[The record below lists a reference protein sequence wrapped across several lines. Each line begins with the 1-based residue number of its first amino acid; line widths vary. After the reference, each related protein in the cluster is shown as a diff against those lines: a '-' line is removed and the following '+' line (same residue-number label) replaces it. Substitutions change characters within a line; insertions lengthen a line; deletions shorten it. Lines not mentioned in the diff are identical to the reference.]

1 MAYEDDPNTPEVFK
15 YRQRLEDAGLDTSGL
30 SNFDLMTGLVG
41 NNKMEGGDW
50 DTFTEKHG
58 QQTTDLYLDKLN
70 APKPGREGFLGGLK
84 EMPAGFSKGY
94 EGLKST
100 MYGAGGLVAG
110 GLGFEGAEEA
120 LMNKAAEAQS
130 RASEGGPSIQ
140 RATDVRWDRPS
151 EVLRFLSGGFGEA
164 MPSAIEAGVTFGAGM
179 GVGGLAGRAVVK
191 SKIRDTLAG
200 VIRTKSARE
209 TADQAIRRTF
219 TEMGALAGVGV
230 SSLGMNIGEIY
241 SELYQYTKL
250 DPSDDDYISE
260 GSARGLALSFGTVA
274 GALDFASAGT
284 MLSQMI
290 GVDKLNATTY
300 LKRLLK
306 KLPEGVFMEGA
317 TEGAQELV
325 IMAAE
330 KYGKGKELTWTPDE
344 INRMIDAGVLGAI
357 GGTQFAAIGA
367 VDLSGIGNKEINNDD
382 DADFTEESTF
392 ERDSQPE
399 IEPLD
404 FSGDSN
410 PRGFKTGDKV
420 QIGTQE
426 VKIDDIDG
434 RLATVSYNAIDSQG
448 NPYKISE
455 PVGLDLLS
463 RPFEEIEAETEETS
477 TEPTPELAVIE
488 DPVLE
493 KAILD
498 LYEKDGKVTKRVRD
512 KVLEYML
519 NDYGVSLGLTAE
531 KVDVDE
537 VINRLKK
544 EKEAGGTGLLDQEES
559 TYNGVTYKLDSIK
572 DADAFN
578 TELKNIEDEYTRRSQ
593 LNTPDGLI
601 TQGTTNHT
609 KRFKEIT
616 GTEPSTQKGKK
627 IIEVMKG
634 LSVLDDNG
642 VYAKRTK
649 LDDKITDDK
658 IAQAKDLNIHKLK
671 LWASNKIKLPVEDIQ
686 GTVDYQ
692 KLEGQ
697 KIQNDKFVDDDGNP
711 HAFTIESADL
721 NQGTI
726 EVSGGSLKE
735 NETHTFYGKELSG
748 WKKVPRTKK
757 KATPP
762 TDNSRGTPCP
772 ADDARVFE
780 LLEDPKLANKAVYID
795 YEDIGGRA
803 ATESAIPV
811 GGKRVSG
818 HVGARGMTKEAADK
832 TIKQLQD
839 EVWVRTDPLKP
850 SEEHYNQARSEI
862 LPERQIEENEAQT
875 LDERLSAEQETDNQ
889 IEIRAQELLQE
900 EQKIVG
906 GFPDLRVE
914 SKTVPSGVHKGK
926 EMYIVMWGEPTES
939 DFQDG
944 KVIPEKWVENGRK
957 FGYSEEKIQ
966 EGLQRLQKTPN
977 QQAQSDPDPKSANWK
992 ENIYTD
998 DDPDHHGESNAP
1010 KDFEY
1015 SDKGSYYVFTEQD
1028 DGTFQQSKK
1037 KVFTSQQQLVDFFI
1051 DLHQGGKI
1059 DAHLGSKGEGIF
1071 RVFIDSNNNEI
1082 VIGNTDWSIPEIEV
1096 EPPAN
1101 LIEAGD
1107 KNWLMG
1113 KLEQGGVIDLD
1124 FHLDFDNIISSEGI
1138 ATEAWGYELLTFN
1151 LNPASTTTKKLL
1163 VLRNEQGQFR
1173 IMTATLNATKGR
1185 GNIIK
1190 VFDSELKSKSGNPLA
1205 DQSKFRPLRNSKH
1218 TTGGK
1223 VNNKGMDTE
1232 GWSLVGAIEI
1242 SKPNTTPIDILIPDA
1257 EAWFDDAQLDKKI
1270 SKIGAKGLPIKD
1282 RTKSQDKLEKVM
1294 TQAQLAE
1301 LQNEHARNVLTS
1313 FNRLQEY
1320 RKDFAASGEFGDELQ
1335 ELEGSTLEYNG
1346 IKLGEMTEADATLI
1360 AQEIEK
1366 RKDIIDKAIN
1376 QTFKDRSS
1384 GKEYKVSDV
1393 LKQKEDKNSLIQE
1406 WESVHT
1412 NTNDGEVVLD
1422 SKKARQRIMSRSTT
1436 SETGKRLTWLLEQK
1450 RKKRVVSSG
1459 LYVDQFLKA
1468 KEIYPASI
1476 IKQAED
1482 KEASVIAQSDQ
1493 SGVGFDVGSEAG
1505 QNTQGTAIGTEADD
1519 ADVLN
1524 TAGVDVYDEN
1534 LDGNAITAGGSDS
1547 MSSQALQEALEVSK
1561 GGEGGNWTGKSN
1573 RVNTDAFNRMLDQ
1586 EQLSQS
1592 FDNYRE
1598 AEKLIS
1604 EHNSLEHREQSQ
1616 LRTKLH
1622 KRLKAVEQDLGID
1635 TPVLK
1640 GETFTENQFTDL
1652 TNRFN
1657 IVQRALAQELY
1668 HKGVAKGLVANY
1680 KRPAKA
1686 EDSSFTYRTVTDRKT
1701 NKKFLEKKGTIEGR
1715 TRPAEQKDVESY
1727 AARAIQEQDSSLMI
1741 SLGDPIPIEI
1751 GDQIADPDFAIN
1763 KESNQATDTLIR
1775 GLKERATAAAIV
1787 ERASEK
1793 QNRLPDDYLGLD
1805 AATIGVIEKQ
1815 KEAIDSRKSTP
1826 VHSLTNP
1833 ISSVISYILSHT
1845 TGVTV
1850 AQIREDSKLQE
1861 TIKDMIAGS
1870 LGAMPVLDNG
1880 FVENT
1885 VEQIEKIFDYA
1896 LDGRRG
1902 NFFNL
1907 TKADAKIKKALKE
1920 KVKPALYYIYG
1931 MDPEGNIVDQLDAPG
1946 SHVGS
1951 IIETRKPIGRAVNR
1965 KKMASDLYRFFGDR
1979 GFIDDLDV
1987 GGNAK
1992 PNRVG
1997 AVPVQHQ
2004 MSTLGS
2010 IGGFTDFTNNTETK
2024 EEVLI
2029 TDEHSR
2035 QLELER
2041 AAEVRGAIASGENP
2055 MEAIPGFEE
2064 NLAQGRAAI
2073 SRMGKPGIPFTLASA
2088 AVSHIIENISP
2099 SFRDGTALDFMA
2111 RTIQGSKF
2119 MSNLKVRFVSW
2130 DEFRQYAD
2138 TSGDQVSTAVF
2149 LNQTQEILVSDI
2161 FYTDRSISADEQL
2174 YATILHE
2181 AIHAPTKAALDVG
2194 YAYNNDIKIRT
2205 GAYMQGDTI
2214 KELGLTAKELGEVY
2228 DNIVSIIDEV
2238 TLTSKLQEDPFKYVH
2253 GLSSPYEFFSSL
2265 ANREFRDV
2273 LQKTK
2278 LSEGLKRK
2286 LGIKPKSWI
2295 RTAWDYVKS
2304 FMLRL
2309 VGLEAK
2315 SDLLKYAD
2323 EQLQNVIELSQP
2335 TYKHQSSIMMSAI
2348 NGADPLHMLAGLKGA
2363 ARLKQKTFAWH
2374 DGTKRAYID
2383 YKSASMKQVD
2393 VTFRPEDFEMGLRTP
2408 KVVINGKEIQPMAQ
2422 GALRLTDIITH
2433 NKLFEAYPE
2442 LKKVGIE
2449 FKMQEGSVQG
2459 SYQRMADGF
2468 DGSIS
2473 LSVKKKN
2480 GRLGTQ
2486 REIQGYSANNDSLIH
2501 AQYVKTLFHEIQ
2513 HAIDDIEGNS
2523 GGTSPG
2529 LVAYMAEQLNVD
2541 FNHNQMMTDGTFEDI
2556 MEEIGLLPKDGGTV
2570 DLNTVK
2576 DNKARYAAYHLSR
2589 YFTEIGDVVETL
2601 YGEDQDSTTY
2611 DTYRSQFGEQT
2622 AETTGEIA
2630 KSDLTGDSFLTESAD
2645 EDGLGP
2651 YRYFGQ
2657 DYKFGWLLPPVSTIK
2672 ALRTVINK
2680 SLGVTKV
2687 NGVWVANTGKISI
2700 KANYNTIMSL
2710 LDIVENNAEM
2720 WNSRNQASE
2729 SRAAQPDAS
2738 EMVHKKAAAAAF
2750 NELEALNIQAYEDA
2764 MKSGTI
2770 NMSYENYAKKYGKVG
2785 NKNLE
2790 TIRKVNHKGVENAN
2804 RLRIGNEGKNHVM
2817 RTQGVR
2823 TALKWISN
2831 QVISAHRIMGD
2842 SLSERSTYLREQSE
2856 LREQL
2861 NEASKG
2867 NLNSPGQVAS
2877 MLKRFSLKKM
2887 TYEKLQKIFVEI
2899 DFDGLTMDQVNFGD
2913 IDDQLLTDVLLEVSK
2928 KADIEN
2934 GKHKEIYGF
2943 LRSTPQLSEDSVKN
2957 RGYAI
2962 AITYAIRNN
2971 RKGLIALLRIAT
2983 DTSPNRAG
2991 VIAKAKRIANSNK
3004 LEDIPTV
3011 EKSEYGASYL
3021 ENVAKMKKRD
3031 LEINQAIAEIDIK
3044 VAIHQKRVDVMRP
3057 REKHFRAY
3065 LGEQEPV
3072 DISDGVTI
3080 FGIQRRRDP
3089 NDNIIFDKKDPF
3101 EPVRFKIKLDRDL
3114 GIENR
3119 KEFDRIIKETL
3130 EFVRDDINKAK
3141 YGHELWFKHAKTQ
3154 AYKAKMEP
3162 VGGVKE
3168 NFVRQR
3174 RMAFLEEL
3182 ESLNMRFG
3190 RLGYE
3195 GNRIASMLSRT
3206 QALMRDLSSEML
3218 AYAKRANI
3226 SVQKVGQV
3234 MQMNGQEVFDMWQ
3247 EMGWFMDNEAQYA
3260 GAEMEVMFNALW
3272 KQLTKQKFVKD
3283 GVDAQMA
3290 RRAVKNMII
3299 KQIEARD
3306 HEARTNKKLGN
3317 AVEDSDIKVISWLTN
3332 SHKDTISLYRKQ
3344 LDLGFAT
3351 FSRSLDDNMITSV
3364 MNVMDEQVQGFK
3376 AKNEKGEVEEFAGE
3390 EARNALVKGIK
3401 ELANNSDIE
3410 PSQKIEAIQQL
3421 IDRLYGGDVTQEF
3434 VEPFLTSD
3442 VRRTTFFGPVD
3453 DSGVGND
3460 LGNSQVR
3467 EAWEA
3472 SINEKDRLS
3481 ATIETLFRLYNEKSE
3496 ESPDDLA
3503 NWYGS
3508 FASQLHK
3515 RYTILRSSSNRVAQ
3529 QQHDI
3534 LKVSNALTNTPRSLD
3549 ARQVESR
3556 LPRKFFVY
3564 DWYDEVS
3571 SNIRLA
3577 LLVTTSTFGRNGE
3590 TANKLGSGFLKKMDG
3605 RLKEFNTLMGR
3616 ALGQGA
3622 FVNHDQPRMR
3632 YNRATKRAA
3641 YAILKSRSKPPSDVK
3656 KYWDELYTD
3665 AVSFQDFAKAFD
3677 HLGKYYGH
3685 KNVAGPYQDAN
3696 LLLEIL
3702 GTQSL
3707 TVLNNP
3713 KSSFWQGMA
3722 ATEFPRVF
3730 RGFNRMSKV
3739 ATQKTVSTLLNNT
3752 FGAVLEGMG
3761 AQLPK
3766 MGRYAQNL
3774 NNTHFRMAEAK
3785 MDFRDYQ
3792 TQIGYHGRMMGGEKT
3807 ESMKKGLRFIK
3818 SVAAHHKQK
3827 NKDGTR
3833 APVDLLSF
3841 ITGIFPWYNGVVN
3854 HAVGTG
3860 MASAVEDSILRAA
3873 EYIENT
3879 NMDLPREIEPEELG
3893 INDEGL
3899 VGKYVV
3905 GEKDGWNN
3913 TNNMLQRSGL
3923 TTISRLAFDYVQ
3935 RKKKDPNTP
3944 VLEYQDVL
3952 MVNQAAMNNVSGE
3965 GFNAKPAFT
3974 YTNPFMKM
3982 GGSIFLGW
3990 PLFKMAVDN
3999 DYIFRRSGEEISTYV
4014 AMMKYMGMVAAWY
4027 MPLGLAA
4034 GFMIDWYDDEVIGKP
4049 NNLPPLSP
4057 WALLPG
4063 IGVPM
4068 AAATDEQ
4075 FTIYGVTSRLA
4086 KAGNIY
4092 GMGFEVANSI
4102 FATGDPYGA
4111 SREFSLDSRIFAFSM
4126 FRNIKDALGAWYHQG
4141 EADYGNV
4148 IRPIM
4153 YGLGGNSVIQQMDVV
4168 TNLLDIDIEEKR
4180 MAEYIGLR
4188 NHVKKTAWLM
4198 GLNLRPPSKGWGRP
4212 TPVSVNIRQME
4223 RAAYANDTEEFLKQY
4238 KQAVEAAKVYLDDL
4252 GRADDPEEYIHNR
4265 FKQRNIRVGVTQ
4277 GIIDDTDWKSML
4289 NIVDPDVAQKLQN
4302 YMRSH
4307 SAYLRMI
4314 GASNEQG
4321 VQMSPTQLRRNA
4333 ILSQY
4338 Y

>member
-1 MAYEDDPNTPEVFK
+1 MSSLDTYYEDDLMSPEVIR
-15 YRQRLEDAGLDTSGL
+15 YRHRLEQAGVDTSRL
-30 SNFDLMTGLVG
+30 SNLDLARGLVQQ
-41 NNKMEGGDW
+41 NQREGGDW
-50 DTFTEKHG
+50 DRFTDKYG
-58 QQTTDLYLDKLN
+58 QQTTDDYLDIQN
-70 APKPGREGFLGGLK
+70 APKPGREGFIGGLK
-84 EMPAGFSKGY
+84 EIPAGFGRGY

-100 MYGAGGLVAG
+100 MYGAAGLTAG
-110 GLGFEGAEEA
+110 GLGFDGVEDAMMA
-120 LMNKAAEAQS
+120 RAAEAQK
-130 RASEGGPSIQ
+130 RASEGGQSIG

-164 MPSAIEAGVTFGAGM
+164 MPSAIEAGVSFGAGM

-191 SKIRDTLAG
+191 SKVKDAVAG
-200 VIRTKSARE
+200 IIKKKSTSE

-219 TEMGALAGVGV
+219 TEIGALTGVGA

-250 DPSDDDYISE
+250 NPNDDEYISE
-260 GSARGLALSFGTVA
+260 NSARSLALSFGTIA

-290 GVDKLNATTY
+290 GVDKLKATNY
-300 LKRLLK
+300 LTRLVK

-317 TEGAQELV
+317 TEGAQEFV

-367 VDLSGIGNKEINNDD
+367 VDLSGIGKKDINNERTDD
-382 DADFTEESTF
+382 VDLGEEPTF

-399 IEPLD
+399 LQPLD
-404 FSGDSN
+404 FSGDAN
-410 PRGFKTGDKV
+410 PRGFKVGDKA

-426 VKIDDIDG
+426 VQIDDIDG
-434 RLATVSYNAIDSQG
+434 GEASVSYNAIDSQG
-448 NPYKISE
+448 KPYKITE

-463 RPFEEIEAETEETS
+463 RPFDKE
-477 TEPTPELAVIE
+477 VIE
-488 DPVLE
+488 DQDDIDEEVDSVWS
-493 KAILD
+493 KAKEGD
-498 LYEKDGKVTKRVRD
+498 KLYTSNGEEFTVEIVEGQKQLSNSDATMARPGDVELFTQKPATAPASPLIKQTTSV
-512 KVLEYML
+512 
-519 NDYGVSLGLTAE
+519 YG
-531 KVDVDE
+531 
-537 VINRLKK
+537 
-544 EKEAGGTGLLDQEES
+544 
-559 TYNGVTYKLDSIK
+559 GVTYELGSIK

-578 TELKNIEDEYTRRSQ
+578 SELKSIEDEYTRRADLDDEEQ
-593 LNTPDGLI
+593 GLR
-601 TQGTTNHT
+601 TEDQSNHA
-609 KRFKEIT
+609 KRFREIT
-616 GTEPSTQKGKK
+616 GTKLETQKGQK
-627 IIEVMKG
+627 IKEVMEELG
-634 LSVLDDNG
+634 VLDSSG
-642 VYAKRTK
+642 RYAKRTK
-649 LDDKITDDK
+649 LDEKVADEKIAHEKGLNRSKLIRWSKKLKVYQEQDDK
-658 IAQAKDLNIHKLK
+658 GDPIPGTLETDKL
-671 LWASNKIKLPVEDIQ
+671 Q
-686 GTVDYQ
+686 G
-692 KLEGQ
+692 K
-697 KIQNDKFVDDDGNP
+697 KIQNPVFRDEEDNP
-711 HAFTIESADL
+711 HTFTIDSA
-721 NQGTI
+721 NIEEGTI
-726 EVSGGSLKE
+726 NISRQDGDDTISKTIYGG
-735 NETHTFYGKELSG
+735 ELSE
-748 WKKVPRTKK
+748 WKPLVEKK
-757 KATPP
+757 KKP
-762 TDNSRGTPCP
+762 TVPKNNPISEGSPCP
-772 ADDARVFE
+772 ADDDGIFE
-780 LLEDPKLANKAVYID
+780 LLEDQELANKAVAID
-795 YEDIGGRA
+795 YEDIGGQTG
-803 ATESAIPV
+803 TESAIPV

-832 TIKQLQD
+832 TI
-839 EVWVRTDPLKP
+839 
-850 SEEHYNQARSEI
+850 
-862 LPERQIEENEAQT
+862 
-875 LDERLSAEQETDNQ
+875 ERLKAEDQMTTKVEVDGRITS
-889 IEIRAQELLQE
+889 
-900 EQKIVG
+900 
-906 GFPDLRVE
+906 GFPDLRTE
-914 SKTVPSGVHKGK
+914 SKPVPSGVHKGK
-926 EMYIVMWGEPTES
+926 EMYIVMWGEPTDS
-939 DFQDG
+939 DFKDG
-944 KVIPEKWVENGRK
+944 KVIPELWVSNGRK
-957 FGYSEEKIQ
+957 FGYSEEQIQ

-977 QQAQSDPDPKSANWK
+977 QQAKSDPDPSSANWR
-992 ENIYTD
+992 ENIY
-998 DDPDHHGESNAP
+998 NAEDNL
-1010 KDFEY
+1010 KEFDY
-1015 SDKGSYYVFTEQD
+1015 SDDTYYVFTEQD
-1028 DGTFQQSKK
+1028 DGTFNQSRKK
-1037 KVFTSQQQLVDFFI
+1037 PFSSEDELLEFFT
-1051 DLHQGGKI
+1051 DLHQRGKKG
-1059 DAHLGSKGEGIF
+1059 HLGVKGDGVY
-1071 RVFIDSNNNEI
+1071 RVYIDKDENQL
-1082 VIGNTDWSIPEIEV
+1082 VIGNTAFEL

-1101 LIEAGD
+1101 LIESGT
-1107 KNWLMG
+1107 KNWLVDELG
-1113 KLEQGGVIDLD
+1113 GAGVIDLD
-1124 FHLDFDNIISSEGI
+1124 FSDSFDRHIAEGGSISNQGF
-1138 ATEAWGYELLTFN
+1138 GYDQITFN
-1151 LNPASTTTKKLL
+1151 LMPSVSTTKKLL
-1163 VLRNEQGQFR
+1163 VLRDERGQFR
-1173 IMTATLNATKGR
+1173 VMTAIVNATRGRKSIVKVYDSQLVDAKGKEV
-1185 GNIIK
+1185 GEK
-1190 VFDSELKSKSGNPLA
+1190 
-1205 DQSKFRPLRNSKH
+1205 SKFRPLKNNK
-1218 TTGGK
+1218 GGK
-1223 VNNKGMDTE
+1223 VSDRGMFDE
-1232 GWSLVGAIEI
+1232 DGWSLVGSIEL
-1242 SKPNTTPIDILIPDA
+1242 SKPTQPIDIIVPDA
-1257 EAWFDDAQLDKKI
+1257 ETFLTDAQLERKI
-1270 SKIGAKGLPIKD
+1270 EKIGGKGLPVKD
-1282 RTKSQDKLEKVM
+1282 RSKGEEKAEKIFTRAQAAEMELEHGRK
-1294 TQAQLAE
+1294 
-1301 LQNEHARNVLTS
+1301 VLTHY
-1313 FNRLQEY
+1313 NRLTEL
-1320 RKDFAASGEFGDELQ
+1320 REDVSGKFEEELQ
-1335 ELEGSTLEYNG
+1335 ELEASTLEYNG
-1346 IKLGEMTEADATLI
+1346 IKLGDMTEADALLI
-1360 AQEIEK
+1360 AKSIESK
-1366 RKDIIDKAIN
+1366 KAVIDRAVN
-1376 QTFKDRSS
+1376 QTITVS
-1384 GKEYKVSDV
+1384 GKEYKVADV
-1393 LKQKEDKNSLIQE
+1393 LSYKVRKAGLEGE
-1406 WESVHT
+1406 WEAVHT
-1412 NTNDGEVVLD
+1412 DTNDGDTVYD
-1422 SKKARQRIMSRSTT
+1422 AKKANKKLQQELGEGAR
-1436 SETGKRLTWLLEQK
+1436 KRLTWLMTNSA
-1450 RKKRVVSSG
+1450 VNPVSSG
-1459 LYVDQFLKA
+1459 EYVGQFTKD
-1468 KEIYPASI
+1468 EPTYPVEVVRAAEA
-1476 IKQAED
+1476 AED
-1482 KEASVIAQSDQ
+1482 RAISQSDQ
-1493 SGVGFDVGSEAG
+1493 SGAGFDVGSEAG
-1505 QNTQGTAIGTEADD
+1505 QNSKGTTAGTEADD

-1524 TAGVDVYDEN
+1524 TVGWDRYDETGDSN
-1534 LDGNAITAGGSDS
+1534 AIEAGSGFIELVTRKLDGESIGDS
-1547 MSSQALQEALEVSK
+1547 TEDGTDAMSAQHEQESMEISK
-1561 GGEGGNWTGKSN
+1561 GGKGGRWTGKSDL
-1573 RVNTDAFNRMLDQ
+1573 VNTNAFSRMLDQ
-1586 EQLSQS
+1586 EGMSQA

-1604 EHNSLEHREQSQ
+1604 EHNSLEHREASE

-1622 KRLKAVEQDLGID
+1622 KRIKRVEEALGLD

-1640 GETFTENQFTDL
+1640 GEKFTESQFSDL
-1652 TNRFN
+1652 TTRFN
-1657 IVQRALAQELY
+1657 KIQRELAKELY
-1668 HKGVAKGLVANY
+1668 HKGVKKGVVAGFT
-1680 KRPAKA
+1680 KKA
-1686 EDSSFTYRTVTDRKT
+1686 TAEESSYTYRTILDKKN
-1701 NKKFLEKKGTIEGR
+1701 NKKVLEKKSTIMDR
-1715 TRPAEQKDVESY
+1715 TRPAEQKDVEDY
-1727 AARAIQEQDSSLMI
+1727 LQRAMQEVEGGLNQEEVNLI
-1741 SLGDPIPIEI
+1741 ALGDPIPIEI
-1751 GDQIADPDFAIN
+1751 GDQIPDPQFKARQETEAAIN
-1763 KESNQATDTLIR
+1763 TLVLGLNKRVESLSVI
-1775 GLKERATAAAIV
+1775 ERAT
-1787 ERASEK
+1787 EEK
-1793 QNRLPDDYLGLD
+1793 DRLPDDYLGLD
-1805 AATIGVIEKQ
+1805 AMTIGVIERQ

-1833 ISSVISYILSHT
+1833 ISSVINYIISHT
-1845 TGVTV
+1845 LGATP
-1850 AQIREDSKLQE
+1850 AQIAEDSKLQE
-1861 TIKDMIAGS
+1861 TLKDMVAGS

-1885 VEQIEKIFDYA
+1885 VEQIEKIFDYV

-1946 SHVGS
+1946 SHIGS
-1951 IIETRKPIGRAVNR
+1951 VIETRKPIGRAVNR

-1979 GFIDDLDV
+1979 SFVDDLDV

-2004 MSTLGS
+2004 MSSLGG
-2010 IGGFTDFTNNTETK
+2010 IGGFTDFTNNTEIK

-2073 SRMGKPGIPFTLASA
+2073 SRMGQPGIPFTLGQA
-2088 AVSHIIENISP
+2088 AVNHIIENISP

-2111 RTIQGSKF
+2111 RTIKGSKF

-2174 YATILHE
+2174 FATILHE

-2194 YAYNNDIKIRT
+2194 YAYNNGIQIRT
-2205 GAYMQGDTI
+2205 GAYMQGDTV

-2238 TLTSKLQEDPFKYVH
+2238 TLTSKLQDDPFKYVH

-2265 ANREFRDV
+2265 ANREFREV
-2273 LQKTK
+2273 LQKTN
-2278 LSEGLKRK
+2278 LSEKLKRK

-2323 EQLQNVIELSQP
+2323 EQLQNVIELAQP
-2335 TYKHQSSIMMSAI
+2335 TYKHQSSIMAASI
-2348 NGADPLHMLAGLKGA
+2348 NGSDPLHMLVGVKGA
-2363 ARLKQKTFAWH
+2363 AKLKRKTFNWY
-2374 DGTKRAYID
+2374 DGLGRAFVD
-2383 YKSASMKQVD
+2383 YKGVSVSDIQIESFTEADPLSKVDARFDKMESDSIIKITKNGEELFYGHQMRQRQDSMAIDPSQYGPSLTIKD
-2393 VTFRPEDFEMGLRTP
+2393 
-2408 KVVINGKEIQPMAQ
+2408 VINHP
-2422 GALRLTDIITH
+2422 
-2433 NKLFEAYPE
+2433 KLFEAYPE
-2442 LKKVGIE
+2442 L
-2449 FKMQEGSVQG
+2449 
-2459 SYQRMADGF
+2459 ADFPVSFEVTGDRGASF
-2468 DGSIS
+2468 DPS
-2473 LSVKKKN
+2473 
-2480 GRLGTQ
+2480 T
-2486 REIQGYSANNDSLIH
+2486 REIVINLERNTKQGMYFDNYESSSF
-2501 AQYVKTLFHEIQ
+2501 VESLFHEIQ
-2513 HAIDDIEGNS
+2513 HAVDNIEGHPP
-2523 GGTSPG
+2523 GTSPMRIAQIALTLSQNPELFS
-2529 LVAYMAEQLNVD
+2529 LVSDSMGKMLADIPSSVSNTVRYSAFHLDRFIKAIRDPMDSLFGGD
-2541 FNHNQMMTDGTFEDI
+2541 FDGSTFKTYKREMGEGTAAI
-2556 MEEIGLLPKDGGTV
+2556 TSEIADVSLTEMGQEYAQQQDGLLGDDGEMPS
-2570 DLNTVK
+2570 
-2576 DNKARYAAYHLSR
+2576 A
-2589 YFTEIGDVVETL
+2589 
-2601 YGEDQDSTTY
+2601 QD
-2611 DTYRSQFGEQT
+2611 D
-2622 AETTGEIA
+2622 
-2630 KSDLTGDSFLTESAD
+2630 
-2645 EDGLGP
+2645 DGLGP
-2651 YRYFGQ
+2651 YKRFHTVMKHSWMMPRPSHLKKLEKY
-2657 DYKFGWLLPPVSTIK
+2657 LLQNNPNSSQSLMTLFEI
-2672 ALRTVINK
+2672 LGELSDSSYTVK
-2680 SLGVTKV
+2680 
-2687 NGVWVANTGKISI
+2687 
-2700 KANYNTIMSL
+2700 
-2710 LDIVENNAEM
+2710 
-2720 WNSRNQASE
+2720 QE

-2764 MKSGTI
+2764 MKSGAI
-2770 NMSYENYAKKYGKVG
+2770 NMSYEDYAKKYGKVG

-2790 TIRKVNHKGVENAN
+2790 TLRKVNHKGVENAN

-2817 RTQGVR
+2817 RSQGVR

-2831 QVISAHRIMGD
+2831 QLISAYRIMGD
-2842 SLSERSTYLREQSE
+2842 ALSERSTYLKEQSE

-2867 NLNSPGQVAS
+2867 NLNSPGQIAS
-2877 MLKRFSLKKM
+2877 MLKRHSLKRM
-2887 TYEKLQKIFVEI
+2887 TFEKLKKIFVEI
-2899 DFDGLTMDQVNFGD
+2899 DFDGLTMDQANFGD
-2913 IDDQLLTDVLLEVSK
+2913 IDEQLLTDVLLQVSK
-2928 KADIEN
+2928 KPDIEN
-2934 GKHKEIYGF
+2934 GTHKEIYSF
-2943 LRSTPQLSEDSVKN
+2943 LRSTPQLSEDSIMN

-2962 AITYAIRNN
+2962 AVTYAIRNN

-2991 VIAKAKRIANSNK
+2991 VIAKAKRIANASK
-3004 LEDIPTV
+3004 LEDIPTI
-3011 EKSEYGASYL
+3011 EKSEYGSGYL
-3021 ENVAKMKKRD
+3021 ENVKKMKERD
-3031 LEINQAIAEIDIK
+3031 LEINKLVTDIDLS
-3044 VAIHQKRVDVMRP
+3044 VAIHQKRVDIMRP

-3080 FGIQRRRDP
+3080 FGIQRRRDDK
-3089 NDNIIFDKKDPF
+3089 DNILFDKKDPF
-3101 EPVRFKIKLDRDL
+3101 EPVRLKVKLDRDL

-3119 KEFDRIIKETL
+3119 KEFDRIVTETL
-3130 EFVRDDINKAK
+3130 EFVRDDINQAK
-3141 YGHELWFKHAKTQ
+3141 YGHELWFKHAKVQ

-3195 GNRIASMLSRT
+3195 GNRIAGMLSQT
-3206 QALMRDLSSEML
+3206 QAIMRDLSSEML
-3218 AYAKRANI
+3218 SYAKRANV
-3226 SVQKVGQV
+3226 SVQKVAQV

-3290 RRAVKNMII
+3290 RRAVKNMLI

-3306 HEARTNKKLGN
+3306 HEARINKKLGN

-3332 SHKDTISLYRKQ
+3332 SHKDPISFYRKQ
-3344 LDLGFAT
+3344 MDLGYAT
-3351 FSRSLDDNMITSV
+3351 FSRSLNDNMITSV
-3364 MNVMDEQVQGFK
+3364 LNVMDEQIKGFK
-3376 AKNEKGEVEEFAGE
+3376 AKNEKGEVIELQGDS
-3390 EARNALVKGIK
+3390 ARQSIIQRIK
-3401 ELANNSDIE
+3401 ELANDADIE
-3410 PSQKIEAIQQL
+3410 PSEQIQAIQQL
-3421 IDRLYGGDVTQEF
+3421 MDRLYGGEVTQEF
-3434 VEPFLTSD
+3434 IEPYLTSG

-3453 DSGVGND
+3453 DTGVGND
-3460 LGNSQVR
+3460 LGNSQVK

-3481 ATIETLFRLYNEKSE
+3481 ATIESLYQLYNEKKE
-3496 ESPDDLA
+3496 ESPNDLA
-3503 NWYGS
+3503 NWYSS
-3508 FASQLHK
+3508 FAGQLHE
-3515 RYTILRSSSNRVAQ
+3515 RYRTLRASGNRVAQ

-3571 SNIRLA
+3571 TNIRLA

-3590 TANKLGSGFLKKMDG
+3590 TANKLGSGYLKKMQA
-3605 RLKEFNTLMGR
+3605 RVAEFNTLMSR

-3622 FVNHDQPRMR
+3622 HVHHEQPRMR

-3641 YAILKSRSKPPSDVK
+3641 YALLKERKIKDVK

-3702 GTQSL
+3702 GTQSM

-3730 RGFNRMSKV
+3730 RGMNRMSKV

-3761 AQLPK
+3761 MQLPK

-3818 SVAAHHKQK
+3818 SVASHHKK
-3827 NKDGTR
+3827 NNDGTR

-3841 ITGIFPWYNGVVN
+3841 ITGIFPWYNSVVN

-3873 EYIENT
+3873 EYIEKT
-3879 NMDLPREIEPEELG
+3879 NMTLPREIDPEELG
-3893 INDEGL
+3893 IKDEGL

-3923 TTISRLAFDYVQ
+3923 TSLSRLAFDYVQ
-3935 RKKKDPNTP
+3935 RKNKNPNAP

-3974 YTNPFMKM
+3974 YTNPFMRM

-3999 DYIFRRSGEEISTYV
+3999 DYIFRREGDEISTYV

-4034 GFMIDWYDDEVIGKP
+4034 GFMIDWYDEEVIGKP

-4075 FTIYGVTSRLA
+4075 FTLYGVTSRLA
-4086 KAGNIY
+4086 RAGNIY

-4188 NHVKKTAWLM
+4188 NYVKKTAWLM
-4198 GLNLRPPSKGWGRP
+4198 GLPLRPPSKGWGRP

-4223 RAAYANDTEEFLKQY
+4223 RAAYANDTQEFLKQY
-4238 KQAVEAAKVYLDDL
+4238 KQAVEAAKEYLDEQ
-4252 GRADDPEEYIHNR
+4252 GRTDNPEEYIHNR
-4265 FKQRNIRVGVTQ
+4265 FKQRNIKVGITQ
-4277 GIIDDTDWKSML
+4277 GVISDSDWSSML
-4289 NIVDPDVAQKLQN
+4289 NIVDSDVAQKLEG

-4314 GASNEQG
+4314 GG
-4321 VQMSPTQLRRNA
+4321 VKTQKAPMSAAQLRRNA